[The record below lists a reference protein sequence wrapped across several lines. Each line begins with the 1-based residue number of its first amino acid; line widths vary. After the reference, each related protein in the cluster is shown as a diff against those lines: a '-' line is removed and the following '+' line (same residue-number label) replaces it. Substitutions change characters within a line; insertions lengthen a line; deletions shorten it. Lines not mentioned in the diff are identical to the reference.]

1 MISCVLEITLTE
13 VDGVIGSRCDFSCIG
28 ITRTDEGGVI
38 SCVLEITLTEVD
50 GVIGSRYDFSCLEIT
65 RTDENDTIC

>member
-1 MISCVLEITLTE
+1 M
-13 VDGVIGSRCDFSCIG
+13 GSRYDSSCIG

-50 GVIGSRYDFSCLEIT
+50 GVIGSRYDFSFLAIT